1 MSMLSEAKDW
11 YTVITA
17 GEMVVRHVL
26 GREAL
31 GKMLSER
38 QMFIEQRSGALVGP
52 VVLKGKCEQLD
63 VEVKVR
69 YDVEIKR

>member
-38 QMFIEQRSGALVGP
+38 QMFI
-52 VVLKGKCEQLD
+52 VLKGKCEQLD

-69 YDVEIKR
+69 YDVEIKQ